1 MVLLPFDLC
10 VSIRAMADIPAVS
23 HQHVLRCFYL
33 FRDVNAVHLIHK
45 VSEGNINT
53 ASCPD
58 KLIAVVMVIDRN
70 KPDAEIRKDVLKVIA
85 GFNIVSRKSG
95 KVFHD
100 DAGNITGAHHR
111 HHPLKTGTVEIR
123 PGISVIDEL
132 DRLHRSKLRLPLNEL
147 GNDAALGRNTIA
159 LIIRTGVLKR

>member
-1 MVLLPFDLC
+1 M
-10 VSIRAMADIPAVS
+10 VS

-33 FRDVNAVHLIHK
+33 VRDVNAVHLIHK

-53 ASCPD
+53 AGCPD

-70 KPDAEIRKDVLKVIA
+70 KPDAEIWKDVLKVIA

-132 DRLHRSKLRLPLNEL
+132 DRLHGSKLRLPLDKL
-147 GNDAALGRNTIA
+147 SDDAALGRNTIA
-159 LIIRTGVLKR
+159 LIIRAGVLKR